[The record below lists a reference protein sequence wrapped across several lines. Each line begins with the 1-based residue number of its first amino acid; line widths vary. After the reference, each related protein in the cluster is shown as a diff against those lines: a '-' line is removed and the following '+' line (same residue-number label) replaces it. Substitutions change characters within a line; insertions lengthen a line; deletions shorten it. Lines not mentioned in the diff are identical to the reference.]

1 MNDTKHHHSFY
12 QNIKNARIERHLSTS
27 HCLHWS
33 LIVNFK
39 FNGIPQQPTKTKSN
53 DSNKNITLAA
63 FKETQNIEIASRTI
77 KNEAEIKLARIGEI
91 LDPNFRKKKS
101 GEWARFSLSWHFFVS
116 KWILLKVGE
125 LISLVEFFRFLFLV
139 FQCYRTVAYLLQSLQ

>member
-1 MNDTKHHHSFY
+1 MISASDVE
-12 QNIKNARIERHLSTS
+12 ARVGKPCPGFVRFWIYFVKFSLRALEIPLLKIDSIS
-27 HCLHWS
+27 SKSILAILANVSHWS

-53 DSNKNITLAA
+53 DSNKNVTLAA

-91 LDPNFRKKKS
+91 LDPNFRKKS
-101 GEWARFSLSWHFFVS
+101 PVNGPNFLSRG
-116 KWILLKVGE
+116 I
-125 LISLVEFFRFLFLV
+125 FLFLNG
-139 FQCYRTVAYLLQSLQ
+139 FS